1 MKSAF
6 CLSQYPPFCRKAWFM
21 TIECSQSVHSIVL
34 RMAQVSSNVFYK
46 CYKYKKGGL
55 FCQEVCGER
64 FSDPAIDGV
73 RSAVNGSGQLCRQRL
88 TVRGKNQIF
97 FAAITCPE
105 SFPNRTPSVL
115 AGRHVIIFLKEPD
128 IAPDVGVAD
137 LLADRL
143 DCICS
148 VGQQREGTFRA
159 VAV

>member
-1 MKSAF
+1 
-6 CLSQYPPFCRKAWFM
+6 M
-21 TIECSQSVHSIVL
+21 TIECSRSVHSIVL
-34 RMAQVSSNVFYK
+34 RMAQVNSNVFYK

-73 RSAVNGSGQLCRQRL
+73 RSAVNGSGQLCRQRF
-88 TVRGKNQIF
+88 TVRQLWHFRGKKPNIF
-97 FAAITCPE
+97 SAMTCPE

-115 AGRHVIIFLKEPD
+115 TGCHVIIFLKEPD

-143 DCICS
+143 DRVGS